1 MITFFKKHRWALY
14 PSITLLSVVVISSLL
29 LIILT
34 QGLPSLSTL
43 ESIEPPVVSKIMSRD
58 GVVLDEIHSFEKR
71 IWVPIERMPDHL
83 LKAVIATEDREFYD
97 HWGLNIKRIFYL
109 AFTNII
115 TMDIKGGAGTITGQ
129 LARDL
134 YLDRKQSL
142 IRKMR
147 EALTALQIERTY
159 AKSEILE
166 MYLNQ
171 MYYGNRSYGIQI
183 ASQRYFDKP
192 VDDLKI
198 EEAALLVGILQLPA
212 VYNPFKY
219 PDRALRRRNVVL
231 LSMLS
236 FGDLTQ
242 AEYDSLKQ
250 TPLGVVKN
258 KKQNS
263 DIAPYFC
270 DYIVQEMKGRYG
282 IGIYTDGLTIQTSLD
297 TRIQAC
303 ADSAVKA
310 HMPEFERK
318 VWDKMIEKRK
328 FLEWIDPP
336 LKSESEIQA
345 FLADTVKVDSLFRAK
360 ATVQVSL
367 TAIEPSTG
375 QILAMIGGRDFEQSK
390 YNRAIQSTRQPGSS
404 FKPIVYTVAIDNGYP
419 PSQEVMNTNVVIQ
432 QVDGTRWSPQNYDLS
447 VGGLTPLREG
457 LYRSLNLVSVHLV
470 QELIS
475 PAHVVSY
482 AKRFGYTTRINPFDA
497 IALGSDG
504 VIPLEHVSAYTV
516 FANGGVRVEPTAILR
531 IEDKDGKVLEES
543 VPRRREVI
551 NENTAYIM
559 ADMLSGILDNARG
572 TGHRARWGYNF
583 YQPGGGK
590 TGTTNDF
597 TDAWFV
603 GFTKQIAAGVWV
615 GFDDPS
621 MRLGDRM
628 SGATVA
634 LPMWAPFMR
643 MVYDTLQWPLVEF
656 VQPEGVT
663 RLKICRESKKIAT
676 DSCPEI
682 WDEVFLRDMAPSDT
696 CEVHSAPQLH
706 RPRKRNIF

>member
-1 MITFFKKHRWALY
+1 MITFFNNHRWALY
-14 PSITLLSVVVISSLL
+14 PVITLFAVVVIGVIM
-29 LIILT
+29 LIILN

-43 ESIEPPVVSKIMSRD
+43 ESIEPPVVSKIISRD
-58 GVVLDEIHSFEKR
+58 GVVLDEVHSYEKR
-71 IWVPIERMPDHL
+71 IWVPIERMPGHL
-83 LKAVIATEDREFYD
+83 LEAVIATEDREFYD
-97 HWGLNIKRIFYL
+97 HWGLNLKRIVKM
-109 AFTNII
+109 AVTNII
-115 TMDIKGGAGTITGQ
+115 AMEIKGGAGTITGQ

-134 YLDRKQSL
+134 YLDRKQNMM
-142 IRKMR
+142 RKMR
-147 EALTALQIERTY
+147 EAMTALQIERTY

-171 MYYGNRSYGIQI
+171 MYYGNRSYGIQV
-183 ASQRYFDKP
+183 ASQRYFAKN

-198 EEAALLVGILQLPA
+198 EEASLLIGILQLPA

-219 PDRALRRRNVVL
+219 PERAIRRRNVVL
-231 LSMLS
+231 LSMWD
-236 FGDLTQ
+236 FGNLTET
-242 AEYDSLKQ
+242 EYDSLRQ
-250 TPLGVVKN
+250 MPLGVVREENESGK
-258 KKQNS
+258 
-263 DIAPYFC
+263 IAPYFC
-270 DYIVQEMKGRYG
+270 DYIREEMKARYG
-282 IGIYTDGLTIQTSLD
+282 IGIYTDGLTIRTSLD

-303 ADSAVKA
+303 ADSAVRA
-310 HMPEFERK
+310 QMPEFERS
-318 VWDKMIEKRK
+318 VWAKMIENRK
-328 FLEWIDPP
+328 FLEWLDPVP
-336 LKSESEIQA
+336 ESEIQA
-345 FLADTVKVDSLFRAK
+345 FLADSAKVDSLFREH

-367 TAIEPSTG
+367 VAIEPSTG
-375 QILAMIGGRDFEQSK
+375 HILAMIGGRDFEQSN
-390 YNRAIQSTRQPGSS
+390 YNRAVMSTRQPGSS

-475 PAHVVSY
+475 PSLVVSY
-482 AKRFGYTTRINPFDA
+482 AKRFGYSTQINPYDA

-516 FANGGVRVEPTAILR
+516 FANRGVRVEPAAILR
-531 IEDKDGKVLEES
+531 IEDKEGKLLEDS

-551 NENTAYIM
+551 NESTAYIM
-559 ADMLSGILDNARG
+559 ADMLSGILKNPRG
-572 TGHRARWGYNF
+572 TGYKAGWFYKF

-603 GFTKQIAAGVWV
+603 GFTPQIAAGVWV
-615 GFDDPS
+615 GFDDPAL
-621 MRLGDRM
+621 RLGDRM

-634 LPMWAPFMR
+634 LPVWAPFMR

-656 VQPEGVT
+656 TQPEGVV
-663 RLKICRESKKIAT
+663 REKICRESKKIAT

-682 WDEVFLRDMAPSDT
+682 WEEVFLRDMAPSDT
-696 CEVHSAPQLH
+696 CEIHSAPHLH
-706 RPRKRNIF
+706 SPRKRNIF